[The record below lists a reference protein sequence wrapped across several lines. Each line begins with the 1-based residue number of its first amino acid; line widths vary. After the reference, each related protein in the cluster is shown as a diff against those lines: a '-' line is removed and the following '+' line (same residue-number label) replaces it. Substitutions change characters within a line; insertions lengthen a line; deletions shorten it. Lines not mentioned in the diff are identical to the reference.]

1 MYHRDSP
8 LVVALRFGVL
18 RYALP
23 AIAAFPAHI
32 QGTEYHL
39 PWHHNA
45 SRTTLRPHTD
55 TVGHRVPANHTGL
68 LPIREQRVMRGLARL
83 FPNKLVDCCTIDSA
97 FFKK

>member
-1 MYHRDSP
+1 M
-8 LVVALRFGVL
+8 VALRFGVL

-55 TVGHRVPANHTGL
+55 TVGNRVPANHTGL
-68 LPIREQRVMRGLARL
+68 LPIREQRVHARL
-83 FPNKLVDCCTIDSA
+83 GEAIPQ
-97 FFKK
+97 